1 MKSVKSLK
9 GTLNFILSGLV
20 LIGFFQNCS
29 GVNFGRNSA
38 SSDSLKGNDG
48 EETEGIDDPFY
59 DTEEGLKGGHFDL
72 DTSHQ
77 VYSAG
82 MGKTDH
88 HVHEYDDKFGLTYA
102 DFFRLK
108 DSRFENINERVG
120 ASTEFIL
127 VIANAQ
133 LSPKGVLSING
144 VAQSVG
150 DYQTRV
156 RDFISGNRNALTV
169 YSLNGSKGEM
179 LTDLRIGFSA
189 DAILNGGL
197 IGTETGCVV
206 RNDPGRLGEYRNG
219 ALTLQA
225 IDANSAHFNSETGV
239 ADVQGGLIW
248 ESTIF
253 YHTERG
259 GCYR

>member
-1 MKSVKSLK
+1 MKNVKGALI
-9 GTLNFILSGLV
+9 FISSGLV
-20 LIGFFQNCS
+20 LITLFQNCS
-29 GVNFGRNSA
+29 GVNFGSNSA
-38 SSDSLKGNDG
+38 TNDSLKENDG
-48 EETEGIDDPFY
+48 AAKEGIDDPFY

-77 VYSAG
+77 VYAAG

-88 HVHEYDDKFGLTYA
+88 HVHEYDDKFGVTYA
-102 DFFRLK
+102 DFLQLK
-108 DSRFENINERVG
+108 DPKFENINERVG
-120 ASTEFIL
+120 ASAEFIL

-144 VAQSVG
+144 VSQSVG
-150 DYQTRV
+150 DYQSRV
-156 RDFISGNRNALTV
+156 RDFISGNRSALTV

-179 LTDLRIGFSA
+179 LSDLRIGFSA
-189 DAILNGGL
+189 DAILTGGL
-197 IGTETGCVV
+197 LGTETGCVV
-206 RNDPGRLGEYRNG
+206 RNEPGRLGEYRNG

-225 IDANSAHFNSETGV
+225 IDAKTAHFNSETGV

-253 YHTERG
+253 YHRERG